1 MSVQADYF
9 HVLLS
14 AVFEWMLSV
23 NLQLFELSFAV
34 EFCFFSSFMLANIFG
49 KQEDEK
55 PLMLT
60 IP

>member
-1 MSVQADYF
+1 M
-9 HVLLS
+9 LLS

-34 EFCFFSSFMLANIFG
+34 EFCFFSSSMLANIFG